1 MKFKFLKI
9 VLTSLIVLAS
19 ASINIVNAASIP
31 ILSTF
36 EWEGTCYDCNGN
48 IGIQS
53 DPSAYTT
60 VSATLTLQDF
70 DPLST
75 DYWYTENFVSFA
87 YTAGSNHVHDFVI
100 NSDSLNLFAYG
111 RNPTA
116 DDWDFN
122 MSWTNTANNVEKAG
136 GYDPSQTYGY
146 SFDIIYDPT
155 NSSDFWDLSRD
166 AGGVGVHPVTF
177 DFGITNT
184 PSPPTNA
191 SAPPSIFILALGLMG
206 LSFRRSKKQVQVVRF
221 SDNNYNLEW
230 YS

>member
-36 EWEGTCYDCNGN
+36 EWEGTCYDCNGL
-48 IGIQS
+48 IGDQS

-75 DYWYTENFVSFA
+75 DYWYASNFVSFA
-87 YTAGSNHVHDFVI
+87 YTAGSNHVYDFVI
-100 NSDSLNLFAYG
+100 NSDSPQLDYVYG
-111 RNPTA
+111 TNATA
-116 DDWDFN
+116 DKFEFY
-122 MSWTNTANNVEKAG
+122 MSWDDIANKVEKAG
-136 GYDPSQTYGY
+136 GYSPTQVYKY
-146 SFDIIYDPT
+146 SFEISYEPT
-155 NSSDFWDLSRD
+155 NGSDTWSLSRD
-166 AGGVGVHPVTF
+166 AGGVGVHPQTF

-191 SAPPSIFILALGLMG
+191 SAPHSIFILALGLMG
-206 LSFRRSKKQVQVVRF
+206 LSFRRSKKQV
-221 SDNNYNLEW
+221 
-230 YS
+230 